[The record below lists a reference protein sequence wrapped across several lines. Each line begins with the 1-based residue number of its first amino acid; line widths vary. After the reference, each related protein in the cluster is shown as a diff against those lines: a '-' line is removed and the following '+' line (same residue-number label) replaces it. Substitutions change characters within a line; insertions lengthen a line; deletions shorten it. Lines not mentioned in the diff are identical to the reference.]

1 MKIQVF
7 ECPHCGSRTV
17 EENIAVHTT
26 RTFSHRTNHDMYY
39 AEHWHLNALDMEYV
53 TVEEYLCLH
62 CGRTWESYDAMQDA
76 GAIKE
81 IEESTFGKWLEEERL
96 H

>member
-17 EENIAVHTT
+17 EENIAIHTA
-26 RTFSHRTNHDMYY
+26 RTFSHRANDDMCY
-39 AEHWHLNALDMEYV
+39 AEQWHLNALDMEYV

-62 CGRTWESYDAMQDA
+62 CGRTWESYAAMQDA

-81 IEESTFGKWLEEERL
+81 IEDSTFSKWLEEEKIR
-96 H
+96 

>member
-1 MKIQVF
+1 MIEVF

-26 RTFSHRTNHDMYY
+26 RTFSHRTNYDMYY

-62 CGRTWESYDAMQDA
+62 CGHTWESYAAMQDA

-81 IEESTFGKWLEEERL
+81 IEESKFCKWLEEEKIR
-96 H
+96 